1 MNLKPVVLRVAG
13 AEVSLYL
20 IDMSD
25 SFVERFKKA
34 WEPLAP
40 EFFDTPDEA
49 YASLSRFDQVML
61 VHAPTDESVMDLANP
76 LMGSFDKVS
85 TLRVADDDSGM
96 QDLTSRITLAMI
108 EQLVGR
114 GVMLHA
120 AVIGDPESKRAV
132 ALVGVSGSGKTTAS
146 RFLGSK
152 FAYLTDETAIIS
164 DEGVVSPYPK
174 PLSVIVDPNAP
185 KDQQNPVDL
194 GLNVVDRDDLS
205 YELSRIVFISRDE
218 SASEPYFERVPL
230 HEALVFLS
238 EQSSGLARHP
248 EGVVSL
254 AKLVERC
261 GGVWRLVY
269 SEVEDTLPLVQDLLN
284 GGELP
289 NADEVESLEKYTVE
303 DHLPGV
309 FLNGTIAVSR
319 MPGTSG
325 VRVGEDGP
333 FLLLCDTELNEL
345 SDFAAECWLQ
355 AEGDIS
361 YDDLF
366 ARLAEIFEGLPAEA
380 YDENLSALA
389 AGSMLWVRV
398 IDDPL
403 IDDATCS
410 SAAPHAPTRVTA
422 GSLSGRTTSSS
433 DAKRKAPAGLAPSAV
448 PQVPTRPP
456 TGTSAV
462 TRAVPAWSRPSPTTR
477 RRRRPPCTASTL
489 KTRFTT
495 CASPKVPPRMIAS
508 VRAICSAAVCTS
520 PARLARMWLLKL
532 RSCATPPRPPVSS
545 PRKPTT

>member
-1 MNLKPVVLRVAG
+1 MNLLPVVLRLAG
-13 AEVSLYL
+13 AEVSVYL
-20 IDMSD
+20 IDQSEA
-25 SFVERFKKA
+25 FIEGFKCA
-34 WEPLAP
+34 WEPLNP
-40 EFFDTPDEA
+40 EFFETPDEA
-49 YASLSRFDQVML
+49 YEAVSNHDQVLL
-61 VHAPTDESVMDLANP
+61 VHPVSDTPILDIAQP
-76 LMGSFDKVS
+76 LMGPFMKVG
-85 TLRVADDDSGM
+85 TLRVDSVEQGL
-96 QDLTSRITLAMI
+96 QDLTSRITVAMI
-108 EQLVGR
+108 EQLVGS
-114 GVMLHA
+114 GVMLHS
-120 AVIGDPESKRAV
+120 AVIGDPESKRAL

-152 FAYLTDETAIIS
+152 LAYLTDETAIIS
-164 DEGVVSPYPK
+164 DEGFVTPYPK

-185 KDQQNPVDL
+185 KEQQNPVEA
-194 GLNVVDRDDLS
+194 GLNVVDPEDRGYKLT
-205 YELSRIVFISRDE
+205 RIVLISRDE
-218 SASEPYFERVPL
+218 QAKEPRLERVPL

-238 EQSSGLARHP
+238 EQSSGLAKHP

-289 NADEVESLEKYTVE
+289 GADEVESLEKYTVE

-333 FLLLCDTELNEL
+333 FLLLQDTALNEL
-345 SDFAAECWLQ
+345 SEFAAECWLQ

-403 IDDATCS
+403 IDDATWAQITGS
-410 SAAPHAPTRVTA
+410 EEVLDEAEENREVTSEGSTETAAEADDDVVTE
-422 GSLSGRTTSSS
+422 
-433 DAKRKAPAGLAPSAV
+433 
-448 PQVPTRPP
+448 
-456 TGTSAV
+456 
-462 TRAVPAWSRPSPTTR
+462 
-477 RRRRPPCTASTL
+477 
-489 KTRFTT
+489 
-495 CASPKVPPRMIAS
+495 
-508 VRAICSAAVCTS
+508 
-520 PARLARMWLLKL
+520 
-532 RSCATPPRPPVSS
+532 
-545 PRKPTT
+545 

>member
-1 MNLKPVVLRVAG
+1 MNLLPVVLRLAG
-13 AEVSLYL
+13 AEVSVYL
-20 IDMSD
+20 IDQSEA
-25 SFVERFKKA
+25 FIEGFKRA
-34 WEPLAP
+34 WEPLNP
-40 EFFDTPDEA
+40 EFFETPDEA
-49 YASLSRFDQVML
+49 YEAVSNHDQVLL
-61 VHAPTDESVMDLANP
+61 VHPVSDTPILDIAQP
-76 LMGSFDKVS
+76 LMGPFMKVG
-85 TLRVADDDSGM
+85 TLRVDSVEQGL
-96 QDLTSRITLAMI
+96 QDLTSRITVAMI
-108 EQLVGR
+108 EQLVGS
-114 GVMLHA
+114 GVMLHS
-120 AVIGDPESKRAV
+120 AVIGDPESKRAL

-152 FAYLTDETAIIS
+152 LAYLTDETAIIS
-164 DEGVVSPYPK
+164 DEGFVTPYPK

-185 KDQQNPVDL
+185 KEQQNPVEA
-194 GLNVVDRDDLS
+194 GLNVVDPEDRGYKLT
-205 YELSRIVFISRDE
+205 RIVLISRDE
-218 SASEPYFERVPL
+218 QAKEPRLERVPL

-238 EQSSGLARHP
+238 EQSSGLAKHP

-289 NADEVESLEKYTVE
+289 GADEVESLEKYTVE

-333 FLLLCDTELNEL
+333 FLLLQDTALNEL
-345 SDFAAECWLQ
+345 SEFAAECWLQ

-403 IDDATCS
+403 IDDATWAQITGS
-410 SAAPHAPTRVTA
+410 EEVLDEAEENREVTSEGSTETAAEADDDVVTE
-422 GSLSGRTTSSS
+422 
-433 DAKRKAPAGLAPSAV
+433 
-448 PQVPTRPP
+448 
-456 TGTSAV
+456 
-462 TRAVPAWSRPSPTTR
+462 
-477 RRRRPPCTASTL
+477 
-489 KTRFTT
+489 
-495 CASPKVPPRMIAS
+495 
-508 VRAICSAAVCTS
+508 
-520 PARLARMWLLKL
+520 
-532 RSCATPPRPPVSS
+532 
-545 PRKPTT
+545 

>member
-1 MNLKPVVLRVAG
+1 MNLLPVVLRLAG
-13 AEVSLYL
+13 AEVSVYL
-20 IDMSD
+20 IDQSEA
-25 SFVERFKKA
+25 FIEGFKRA
-34 WEPLAP
+34 WEPLNP
-40 EFFDTPDEA
+40 EFFETPDEA
-49 YASLSRFDQVML
+49 YEAVSNHDQVLL
-61 VHAPTDESVMDLANP
+61 VHPVSDTPILDIAQP
-76 LMGSFDKVS
+76 LMGPFMKVG
-85 TLRVADDDSGM
+85 TLRVDSVEQGL
-96 QDLTSRITLAMI
+96 QDLTSRITVAMI
-108 EQLVGR
+108 EQLVGS
-114 GVMLHA
+114 GVMLHS
-120 AVIGDPESKRAV
+120 AVIGDPESKRAL

-152 FAYLTDETAIIS
+152 LAYLTDETAVIS
-164 DEGVVSPYPK
+164 DEGFVTPYPK

-185 KDQQNPVDL
+185 KEQQNPVEA
-194 GLNVVDRDDLS
+194 GLNVVDPEDRGYKLT
-205 YELSRIVFISRDE
+205 RIVLISRDE
-218 SASEPYFERVPL
+218 QAKEPRLERVLL

-238 EQSSGLARHP
+238 EQSSGLAKHP

-289 NADEVESLEKYTVE
+289 GADEVESLEKYTVE

-309 FLNGTIAVSR
+309 YLNGTIAVSR

-333 FLLLCDTELNEL
+333 FLLLQDTALNEL
-345 SDFAAECWLQ
+345 SEFAAECWLQ

-403 IDDATCS
+403 IDDATWAQITGS
-410 SAAPHAPTRVTA
+410 EEVLDEAEENREVTSEGSTETAAEADDDVVTE
-422 GSLSGRTTSSS
+422 
-433 DAKRKAPAGLAPSAV
+433 
-448 PQVPTRPP
+448 
-456 TGTSAV
+456 
-462 TRAVPAWSRPSPTTR
+462 
-477 RRRRPPCTASTL
+477 
-489 KTRFTT
+489 
-495 CASPKVPPRMIAS
+495 
-508 VRAICSAAVCTS
+508 
-520 PARLARMWLLKL
+520 
-532 RSCATPPRPPVSS
+532 
-545 PRKPTT
+545 

>member
-1 MNLKPVVLRVAG
+1 MNLLPVVLRLAG
-13 AEVSLYL
+13 AEVSVYL
-20 IDMSD
+20 IDQSEA
-25 SFVERFKKA
+25 FVEGFKRA
-34 WEPLAP
+34 WEPLNP
-40 EFFDTPDEA
+40 EFFETPDEA
-49 YASLSRFDQVML
+49 YEAVSNHDQVLL
-61 VHAPTDESVMDLANP
+61 VHPVSDTPILDIAQP
-76 LMGSFDKVS
+76 LMGPFTKVG
-85 TLRVADDDSGM
+85 TLRVDSVEQGL
-96 QDLTSRITLAMI
+96 QDLTSRITVAMI
-108 EQLVGR
+108 EQLVGT
-114 GVMLHA
+114 GVMLHS
-120 AVIGDPESKRAV
+120 AVIGDPESKRAL

-152 FAYLTDETAIIS
+152 LAYLTDETAIIS
-164 DEGVVSPYPK
+164 DEGFVTPYPK

-185 KDQQNPVDL
+185 KEQQNPVEA
-194 GLNVVDRDDLS
+194 GLNVVDPEDRGYKLT
-205 YELSRIVFISRDE
+205 RIVLISRDGQ
-218 SASEPYFERVPL
+218 AKEPRLERVPL

-238 EQSSGLARHP
+238 EQSSGLAKHP

-289 NADEVESLEKYTVE
+289 GADEVESLEKYTVE

-333 FLLLCDTELNEL
+333 FLLLQDTALNEL
-345 SDFAAECWLQ
+345 SEFAAECWLQ

-403 IDDATCS
+403 IDDATWAQMTSDEVLDEEEQQIALDS
-410 SAAPHAPTRVTA
+410 SEDAV
-422 GSLSGRTTSSS
+422 S
-433 DAKRKAPAGLAPSAV
+433 DDEDDV
-448 PQVPTRPP
+448 VED
-456 TGTSAV
+456 
-462 TRAVPAWSRPSPTTR
+462 
-477 RRRRPPCTASTL
+477 
-489 KTRFTT
+489 
-495 CASPKVPPRMIAS
+495 
-508 VRAICSAAVCTS
+508 
-520 PARLARMWLLKL
+520 
-532 RSCATPPRPPVSS
+532 
-545 PRKPTT
+545 

>member
-1 MNLKPVVLRVAG
+1 MNLLPVVLRLAG
-13 AEVSLYL
+13 AEVSVYL
-20 IDMSD
+20 IDQSEA
-25 SFVERFKKA
+25 FIEGFKRA
-34 WEPLAP
+34 WEPLNP
-40 EFFDTPDEA
+40 EFFETPDEA
-49 YASLSRFDQVML
+49 YEAVSNHDQVLL
-61 VHAPTDESVMDLANP
+61 VHPVSDTPILDIAQP
-76 LMGSFDKVS
+76 LMGPFMKVG
-85 TLRVADDDSGM
+85 TLRVDSVEQGL
-96 QDLTSRITLAMI
+96 QDLTSRITVAMI
-108 EQLVGR
+108 EQLVGS
-114 GVMLHA
+114 GVMLHS
-120 AVIGDPESKRAV
+120 AVIGDPESKRAL

-152 FAYLTDETAIIS
+152 LAYLTDETAIIS
-164 DEGVVSPYPK
+164 DEGFVTPYPK

-185 KDQQNPVDL
+185 KEQQNPVEA
-194 GLNVVDRDDLS
+194 GLNVVDPEDRGYKLT
-205 YELSRIVFISRDE
+205 RIVLISRDE
-218 SASEPYFERVPL
+218 QAKEPRLERVPL

-238 EQSSGLARHP
+238 EQSSGLAKHP

-319 MPGTSG
+319 MPGSSG

-333 FLLLCDTELNEL
+333 FLLLQDTALNEL
-345 SDFAAECWLQ
+345 SEFAAECWLQ

-403 IDDATCS
+403 IDDATWAQITGS
-410 SAAPHAPTRVTA
+410 EEVLDEAEENREVTSEGSTETAAEADDDVVTE
-422 GSLSGRTTSSS
+422 
-433 DAKRKAPAGLAPSAV
+433 
-448 PQVPTRPP
+448 
-456 TGTSAV
+456 
-462 TRAVPAWSRPSPTTR
+462 
-477 RRRRPPCTASTL
+477 
-489 KTRFTT
+489 
-495 CASPKVPPRMIAS
+495 
-508 VRAICSAAVCTS
+508 
-520 PARLARMWLLKL
+520 
-532 RSCATPPRPPVSS
+532 
-545 PRKPTT
+545 

>member
-1 MNLKPVVLRVAG
+1 MNLLPVVLRLAG
-13 AEVSLYL
+13 AEVSVYL
-20 IDMSD
+20 IDQSEA
-25 SFVERFKKA
+25 FVEGFKRA
-34 WEPLAP
+34 WEPLNP
-40 EFFDTPDEA
+40 EFFETPDEA
-49 YASLSRFDQVML
+49 YEAVSNHDQVLL
-61 VHAPTDESVMDLANP
+61 VHPVSDTPILDIAQP
-76 LMGSFDKVS
+76 LMGPFMKVG
-85 TLRVADDDSGM
+85 TLRVDSVEQGL
-96 QDLTSRITLAMI
+96 QDLTSRITVAMI
-108 EQLVGR
+108 EQLVGS
-114 GVMLHA
+114 GVMLHS
-120 AVIGDPESKRAV
+120 AVIGDPESKRAL

-152 FAYLTDETAIIS
+152 LAYLTDETAIIS
-164 DEGVVSPYPK
+164 DEGFVTPYPK

-185 KDQQNPVDL
+185 KEQQNPVEA
-194 GLNVVDRDDLS
+194 GLNVVDPEDRGYKLT
-205 YELSRIVFISRDE
+205 RIVLISRDE
-218 SASEPYFERVPL
+218 QAKEPRLERVPL

-238 EQSSGLARHP
+238 EQSSGLAKHP

-289 NADEVESLEKYTVE
+289 GADEVESLEKYTVE

-333 FLLLCDTELNEL
+333 FLLLQDTALNEL
-345 SDFAAECWLQ
+345 SEFAAECWLQ

-403 IDDATCS
+403 IDDATWAQITGS
-410 SAAPHAPTRVTA
+410 EEVLDEAEENREVTSEGSTETAAEADDDVVTE
-422 GSLSGRTTSSS
+422 
-433 DAKRKAPAGLAPSAV
+433 
-448 PQVPTRPP
+448 
-456 TGTSAV
+456 
-462 TRAVPAWSRPSPTTR
+462 
-477 RRRRPPCTASTL
+477 
-489 KTRFTT
+489 
-495 CASPKVPPRMIAS
+495 
-508 VRAICSAAVCTS
+508 
-520 PARLARMWLLKL
+520 
-532 RSCATPPRPPVSS
+532 
-545 PRKPTT
+545 

>member
-1 MNLKPVVLRVAG
+1 MNLLPVVLRLAG
-13 AEVSLYL
+13 AEVSVYL
-20 IDMSD
+20 IDQSEA
-25 SFVERFKKA
+25 FIEGFKRA
-34 WEPLAP
+34 WEPLNP
-40 EFFDTPDEA
+40 EFFETPDEA
-49 YASLSRFDQVML
+49 YEAVSNHDQVLL
-61 VHAPTDESVMDLANP
+61 VHPVSDTPILDIAQP
-76 LMGSFDKVS
+76 LMGPFMKVG
-85 TLRVADDDSGM
+85 TLRVDSVEQGL
-96 QDLTSRITLAMI
+96 QDLTSRITVAMI
-108 EQLVGR
+108 EQLVGS
-114 GVMLHA
+114 GVMLHS
-120 AVIGDPESKRAV
+120 AVIGDPESKRAL

-146 RFLGSK
+146 RFFGSK
-152 FAYLTDETAIIS
+152 LAYLTDETAIIS

-185 KDQQNPVDL
+185 KEQQNPVEA
-194 GLNVVDRDDLS
+194 GLNVVDPEDRGYKLT
-205 YELSRIVFISRDE
+205 RIVLISRDE
-218 SASEPYFERVPL
+218 QAKEPRLERVPL

-238 EQSSGLARHP
+238 EQSSGLAKHP

-284 GGELP
+284 GGDLP
-289 NADEVESLEKYTVE
+289 GADEVEILEKYTVE

-333 FLLLCDTELNEL
+333 FLLLQDTALNEL
-345 SDFAAECWLQ
+345 SEFAAECWLQ

-403 IDDATCS
+403 IDDATWAQITGS
-410 SAAPHAPTRVTA
+410 EEVLDEAEENREVTSEGSTETAAEADDDVVTE
-422 GSLSGRTTSSS
+422 
-433 DAKRKAPAGLAPSAV
+433 
-448 PQVPTRPP
+448 
-456 TGTSAV
+456 
-462 TRAVPAWSRPSPTTR
+462 
-477 RRRRPPCTASTL
+477 
-489 KTRFTT
+489 
-495 CASPKVPPRMIAS
+495 
-508 VRAICSAAVCTS
+508 
-520 PARLARMWLLKL
+520 
-532 RSCATPPRPPVSS
+532 
-545 PRKPTT
+545 

>member
-1 MNLKPVVLRVAG
+1 MNLLPVVLRLAG
-13 AEVSLYL
+13 AEVSVYL
-20 IDMSD
+20 IDQSEA
-25 SFVERFKKA
+25 FIEGFKRA
-34 WEPLAP
+34 WEPLNP
-40 EFFDTPDEA
+40 EFFETPDEA
-49 YASLSRFDQVML
+49 YEAVSNHDQVLL
-61 VHAPTDESVMDLANP
+61 VHPVSDTPILDIAQP
-76 LMGSFDKVS
+76 LMGPFMKVG
-85 TLRVADDDSGM
+85 TLRVDSVEQGL
-96 QDLTSRITLAMI
+96 QDLTSRITVAMI
-108 EQLVGR
+108 EQLVGS
-114 GVMLHA
+114 GVMLHS
-120 AVIGDPESKRAV
+120 AVIGDPESKRAL

-152 FAYLTDETAIIS
+152 LAYLTDETAIIS
-164 DEGVVSPYPK
+164 DEGFVTPYPK

-185 KDQQNPVDL
+185 KEQQNPVEA
-194 GLNVVDRDDLS
+194 GLNVVDPEDRGYKLT
-205 YELSRIVFISRDE
+205 RIVLISRDE
-218 SASEPYFERVPL
+218 QAKEPRLERVPL

-238 EQSSGLARHP
+238 EQSSGLAKHP

-289 NADEVESLEKYTVE
+289 GADEVESLEKYTVE

-309 FLNGTIAVSR
+309 YLNGTIAVSR

-333 FLLLCDTELNEL
+333 FLLLQDTALNEL
-345 SDFAAECWLQ
+345 SEFAAECWLQ

-403 IDDATCS
+403 IDDATWAQITGS
-410 SAAPHAPTRVTA
+410 EEVLDEAEENREVTSEGSTETAAEADDDVVTE
-422 GSLSGRTTSSS
+422 
-433 DAKRKAPAGLAPSAV
+433 
-448 PQVPTRPP
+448 
-456 TGTSAV
+456 
-462 TRAVPAWSRPSPTTR
+462 
-477 RRRRPPCTASTL
+477 
-489 KTRFTT
+489 
-495 CASPKVPPRMIAS
+495 
-508 VRAICSAAVCTS
+508 
-520 PARLARMWLLKL
+520 
-532 RSCATPPRPPVSS
+532 
-545 PRKPTT
+545 